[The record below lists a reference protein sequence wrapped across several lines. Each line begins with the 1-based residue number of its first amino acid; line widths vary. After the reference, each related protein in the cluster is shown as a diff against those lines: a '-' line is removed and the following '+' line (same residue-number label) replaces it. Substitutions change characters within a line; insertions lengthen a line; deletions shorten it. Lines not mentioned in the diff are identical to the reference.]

1 MIGAG
6 EDHDGGLSF
15 TSYTEIT
22 SDLGLN
28 VKIKRVQQ
36 TLIFILTLWLFI
48 YEM

>member
-1 MIGAG
+1 MIGVG

-15 TSYTEIT
+15 TSCTEIR
-22 SDLGLN
+22 SDLDLN

-36 TLIFILTLWLFI
+36 TLLFIFTLWLFI